1 MNNSEKDGGFV
12 KLIPGFRKHFPKAA
26 SPRHE
31 FINQKSLFIH
41 LAKSIPQK
49 FIKFCYLL
57 TRFDYS
63 GVVQGQ

>member
-31 FINQKSLFIH
+31 F
-41 LAKSIPQK
+41 SIK
-49 FIKFCYLL
+49 RAYLSTWQNPFHRNL
-57 TRFDYS
+57 LNSAAF
-63 GVVQGQ
+63 

>member
-41 LAKSIPQK
+41 LAKPIP
-49 FIKFCYLL
+49 
-57 TRFDYS
+57 
-63 GVVQGQ
+63 